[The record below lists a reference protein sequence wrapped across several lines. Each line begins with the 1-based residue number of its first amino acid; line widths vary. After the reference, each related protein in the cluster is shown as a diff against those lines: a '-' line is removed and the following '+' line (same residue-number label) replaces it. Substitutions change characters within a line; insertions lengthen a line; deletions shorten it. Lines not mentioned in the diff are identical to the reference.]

1 MTPVTNRRLIPDT
14 ASALSREAKRSVPV
28 KLIIDA
34 DPGIGDAVAVALAVL
49 DPEIELLALTATAGR
64 VSGDQATRN
73 LHGVLSVL
81 DPPRWPRI
89 GCGEGPAAFWPP
101 EPGSVEPVLLHGA
114 QGVGELDVPT
124 TGLHQKHESFKL
136 LCELVK
142 AHPQEVTILTL
153 GPLTNLERAAE
164 HWPEFWESIHDVVC
178 FGGALMGPGD
188 VTAAAEFNMFADPE
202 AAHAFLRS
210 AVTKTL
216 VPLEVARHLQLSF
229 EQYTRLNTNK
239 YSRVGQ
245 LLERTLPFALRS
257 HRQHLGKEVLWMPEI
272 AALASISQSRQFERD
287 TIAVDVELQGQLTR
301 GMTVADRRPTSQWRR
316 NTDAVTKFDERGVL
330 DWMTRLLQRG

>member
-1 MTPVTNRRLIPDT
+1 M
-14 ASALSREAKRSVPV
+14 PV
-28 KLIIDA
+28 KLIIDS

-49 DPEIELLALTATAGR
+49 DPEIELLAITGVAGR

-81 DPPRWPRI
+81 DPSRWPRI
-89 GCGEGPAAFWPP
+89 GCGEGPAFFWPP
-101 EPGSVEPVLLHGA
+101 EPGSIEPVLLHGP
-114 QGVGELDVPT
+114 QGVGELDVPN
-124 TGLHQKHESFKL
+124 TGLHQKHDSCKVM
-136 LCELVK
+136 CEIVR

-164 HWPEFWESIHDVVC
+164 LWPEFWESVHDVVC
-178 FGGALMGPGD
+178 LGGALNGPGD
-188 VTAAAEFNMFADPE
+188 VTAAAEFNIFADPE

-216 VPLEVARHLQLSF
+216 IPLEVARHLQLSF
-229 EQYTRLNTNK
+229 EQYTRLNNDK

-272 AALASISQSRQFERD
+272 AALASISQSRSFERE
-287 TIAVDVELQGQLTR
+287 TMAVDVELQGQLTR
-301 GMTVADRRPTSQWRR
+301 GMTIADRRPTSQWRR
-316 NTDAVTKFDERGVL
+316 NTDVATRYDVRSVL
-330 DWMTRLLQRG
+330 DWMTRLLARG

>member
-1 MTPVTNRRLIPDT
+1 
-14 ASALSREAKRSVPV
+14 
-28 KLIIDA
+28 LIIDA

-49 DPEIELLALTATAGR
+49 DPDIELLALTATAGR

-73 LHGVLSVL
+73 LHGILSVL

-89 GCGEGPAAFWPP
+89 GCGDGPAAFWPP
-101 EPGSVEPVLLHGA
+101 EPGSIEPALLHGP
-114 QGVGELDVPT
+114 QGVGELDVPN
-124 TGLHQKHESFKL
+124 TGLHQKHESCKV
-136 LCELVK
+136 LCEIVK

-153 GPLTNLERAAE
+153 GPLTNLARAAE
-164 HWPEFWESIHDVVC
+164 LWPEFWESVHDVVC
-178 FGGALMGPGD
+178 LGGALNGPGD
-188 VTAAAEFNMFADPE
+188 ITAAAEFNIFADAE
-202 AAHAFLRS
+202 AARAFMNS

-272 AALASISQSRQFERD
+272 AALASLCEARLFERE
-287 TIAVDVELQGQLTR
+287 TMAVDVELQGQLTR
-301 GMTVADRRPTSQWRR
+301 GMTIADRRPTSQWRR
-316 NTDAVTKFDERGVL
+316 NTDVITRFEVQGVM
-330 DWMTRLLQRG
+330 DWMTRQLTRTA

>member
-1 MTPVTNRRLIPDT
+1 M
-14 ASALSREAKRSVPV
+14 PV
-28 KLIIDA
+28 KLIIDS

-49 DPEIELLALTATAGR
+49 DPEIDLVAITATAGR

-73 LHGVLSVL
+73 LHGLLSVL

-101 EPGSVEPVLLHGA
+101 EPGSVEPVLLHGP
-114 QGVGELDVPT
+114 QGVGELDVPN
-124 TGLHQKHESFKL
+124 TGLHQKHESFKVM
-136 LCELVK
+136 CEIVK

-164 HWPEFWESIHDVVC
+164 HWPEFWDHVHDVVC
-178 FGGALMGPGD
+178 FGGALNGPGD
-188 VTAAAEFNMFADPE
+188 ITAAAEFNIFADPE
-202 AAHAFLRS
+202 AARTFMKS
-210 AVTKTL
+210 AATKTL
-216 VPLEVARHLQLSF
+216 IPLEVARHLQLSF
-229 EQYTRLNTNK
+229 EQYTRLNADK

-272 AALASISQSRQFERD
+272 AALASISESRLFERE
-287 TIAVDVELQGQLTR
+287 TMAVDVEMQGQLTR
-301 GMTVADRRPTSQWRR
+301 GMTIADRRPTSQWRR
-316 NTDAVTKFDERGVL
+316 NTDVITKFDDRGVL
-330 DWMTRLLQRG
+330 DWMTRLLTKN